1 MDADFSHN
9 PDDLIRL
16 YSANKNEGGYVAIGS
31 DISKSKYCKLANV

>member
-16 YSANKNEGGYVAIGS
+16 REACINGADLAVGSRYVKGGGNNPMG
-31 DISKSKYCKLANV
+31 L